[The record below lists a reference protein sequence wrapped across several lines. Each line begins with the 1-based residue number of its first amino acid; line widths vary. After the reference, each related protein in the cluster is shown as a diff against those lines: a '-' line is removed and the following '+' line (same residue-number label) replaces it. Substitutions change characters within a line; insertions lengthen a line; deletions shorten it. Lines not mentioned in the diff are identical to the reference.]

1 MTILANGGERH
12 TPAECGAPVL
22 GQTVG
27 ERSTVLAT
35 RPASRRV
42 ELCRWAGH
50 VATIFVLAAA
60 IVLAAAGCDTVRIKA
75 EGNEK
80 KVDWRVGLRF

>member
-1 MTILANGGERH
+1 M
-12 TPAECGAPVL
+12 
-22 GQTVG
+22 GQTAG

-50 VATIFVLAAA
+50 VVTIFVLAAA
-60 IVLAAAGCDTVRIKA
+60 IVWAAAGCDTVRIKA
-75 EGNEK
+75 AGNEK

>member
-1 MTILANGGERH
+1 MANGGARY

-22 GQTVG
+22 GQNLG
-27 ERSTVLAT
+27 ERSTVLVA
-35 RPASRRV
+35 RPANRRV

-50 VATIFVLAAA
+50 VATIFVLATA
-60 IVLAAAGCDTVRIKA
+60 IGWAAAGCDTVRIKA
-75 EGNEK
+75 AGNEK